1 MRHPTRGSV
10 SATGRTTVR
19 PDRRRS
25 ESGDTLVEVLL
36 ALIVL
41 GMASVALIIA
51 FGTSISAS
59 ADHRQLSA
67 SGIALDSISQE
78 VISDI
83 QATPSLFLCPNVMSN
98 YRSATFLSGSFFVPT
113 GFTAGYA
120 ASNPVEYWD
129 TAINSF
135 VPPTNTVPPDECYA
149 GEPQQITIT
158 VVDTTNHQSFT
169 NSFVVDTPL
178 DSVTTG
184 SGTSGTYG
192 TASKLV
198 YTTQPVGGSTG
209 QLLATQPVITVEDS
223 SGNTV
228 LDDLSPVLLS
238 LTGPGNTAVTNGAT
252 LTGCAGTETEGVITF
267 SGCSVSVAGTY
278 EIAAMDGN
286 FSGTTFYSN
295 SFTVSAATDYLVF
308 STQPVAGASGTLM
321 STQPVVTAYT
331 SSGPDVNWTGTVT
344 LTSSGGSLTNCSS
357 ATAVSGVAT
366 FTSCEFAGAYYYNS
380 ISGVYLATP
389 YTLTASASNSVPTSP
404 VTSAAFGV
412 TGPGPA
418 SQLVFSTQPT
428 GSASATTS
436 ATDPTSFATQ
446 PVVTLEDS
454 FGNIVNSSAAP
465 VTLTISSGSLNGCSA
480 NPLAAS
486 GGSASFSGCGGS
498 AYGNGLTLTASSTG
512 LSSTTSASF
521 NITNVAYKLVF
532 TRQPVAGVSGAAF
545 EKQPIITIEDQ
556 TGNTV
561 TASTTPITL
570 TASGGILQLCTN
582 LTPYE
587 GVVSVATCNFAG
599 IVGTPYTLTA
609 TEAISPT
616 ALTATSGYFTPSAPG
631 TPTQLIYVVPPVAG
645 AAGSTF
651 STQPVIDVDDSGGN
665 VTTSS
670 ATISLASSG
679 GTLSSCSNLTA
690 VQGVVEVSGCTFGG
704 LDTTSYTLT
713 ASSAGLSSAAS
724 NITPSGPGPASS
736 TVSTVVAS
744 PSIVVDNGA
753 ASATVTVTLEDA
765 YTNVISGKS
774 ITLGQG
780 STSSVISPNP
790 VVTGSNGV
798 STFNVTDTNREIV
811 TYTAH
816 DTTDSVVLAA
826 TAQVSFA
833 TQLTPPT
840 AVTLSYGTTPGSLG
854 VSFTAPTNAPAG
866 QTYTALACLD
876 AGMSTNC
883 VGPAPITSGGQ
894 IAGLTAAQG
903 SAGVSYYVTITATA
917 STGYLVS
924 TSAVTSPHAA
934 TSQVNAPTNLTVVP
948 STTTAGAL
956 TATFT
961 ASSGTA
967 PSSYTA
973 YACTSPGMTSGC
985 ITPEVITS
993 GGQIT
998 GLTAGAGYYVAITAN
1013 PPTGYVSASSAV
1025 VGPAVS
1031 TQTLNVATNVTLSY
1045 GTTPGSIGV
1054 SFTAPTNAPGGQTY
1068 TAVACTGTGMTGTC
1082 TSPAAITSVG
1092 QITGLTAVQGS
1103 VGTSYY
1109 VEITATASTGYLAST
1124 STQAGPQA
1132 AMSQVNAPT
1141 NVTVTPSTTTAGAV
1155 IITFANSTG
1164 TTPTSYS
1171 AQICTGSGTG
1181 CGTGQTITSGAQIGS
1196 LAQGT
1201 SYYVTI
1207 TANAPTG
1214 YLPASVNGGPGMAT
1228 IGMTG
1233 PTSVALSYG
1242 TTSGS
1247 LTVTFTAPPT
1257 HASAQSYTA
1266 IACTG
1271 SGMTGTC
1278 TSPAAITTGG
1288 QITGLTATQGSAG
1301 INYYATVTATASTG
1315 YLASTSTVA
1324 APQADTSQVYPP
1336 TGFSTASST
1345 TTAGAITAT
1354 FTASTGVAP
1363 ASYTAIA
1370 CTGSGMT
1377 GTCTSPAAITTGGQ
1391 ITGLTAGTNYY
1402 VTITAVPPS
1411 SAYVS
1416 ATTAVSAATLATTQ
1430 LGAPSITSLAAGTN
1444 TASGSLVVNF
1454 TGSSGAPGGQ
1464 TYTAIACTGSG
1475 MTGTCTS
1482 PAAITTGGQITGLAA
1497 GTSYYVTVTAT
1508 ASTGYLVSTSAQA
1521 GSSVATEQLNAP
1533 AITALATSGSNALTV
1548 TFSAPS
1554 NAPVGQLYS
1563 ARACTGTGMTGT
1575 CFIQSTITSGGQFT
1589 GLATSTAYF
1598 VTVMAVAS
1606 TGYTSSTSA
1615 QFGSQT
1621 S

>member
-1 MRHPTRGSV
+1 
-10 SATGRTTVR
+10 
-19 PDRRRS
+19 
-25 ESGDTLVEVLL
+25 
-36 ALIVL
+36 
-41 GMASVALIIA
+41 MASVALIIA

>member
-1 MRHPTRGSV
+1 
-10 SATGRTTVR
+10 
-19 PDRRRS
+19 
-25 ESGDTLVEVLL
+25 
-36 ALIVL
+36 
-41 GMASVALIIA
+41 VALIIA

-135 VPPTNTVPPDECYA
+135 VPPTNTVAPDECYA

-192 TASKLV
+192 TASQLV

-798 STFNVTDTNREIV
+798 STFNVTDTNRQIV

-894 IAGLTAAQG
+894 ITGLTATQG
-903 SAGVSYYVTITATA
+903 SAGTSYYVTITATA
-917 STGYLVS
+917 STGYLTS
-924 TSAVTSPHAA
+924 TSTVSSSQNA
-934 TSQVNAPTNLTVVP
+934 TSQVNAPTNVSVSPGTTSGSISVTFPNSAGTV
-948 STTTAGAL
+948 
-956 TATFT
+956 
-961 ASSGTA
+961 

-973 YACTSPGMTSGC
+973 QVCSGSGTGC
-985 ITPEVITS
+985 GAGQASIS

-998 GLTAGAGYYVAITAN
+998 GLTQGTSYYVTITAN
-1013 PPTGYVSASSAV
+1013 APAGYIAASV
-1025 VGPAVS
+1025 NGGPGIATIQMGSPS
-1031 TQTLNVATNVTLSY
+1031 TVALNY
-1045 GTTPGSIGV
+1045 GTTSGSLTV
-1054 SFTAPTNAPGGQTY
+1054 TFSAPTLHSSSQAY
-1068 TAVACTGTGMTGTC
+1068 TALACLDAGMSTNCVGPESITTG
-1082 TSPAAITSVG
+1082 G
-1092 QITGLTAVQGS
+1092 QITGLAVTQGS
-1103 VGTSYY
+1103 AGTPYY
-1109 VEITATASTGYLAST
+1109 VTITATASTGYLAST
-1124 STQAGPQA
+1124 STVSSSQNAT
-1132 AMSQVNAPT
+1132 SQVNAPT
-1141 NVTVTPSTTTAGAV
+1141 GFTAASSTTTSGAV
-1155 IITFANSTG
+1155 TAIYTNSTG
-1164 TTPTSYS
+1164 TAPASYTAKACTNTSMTTGCVSVTSY
-1171 AQICTGSGTG
+1171 
-1181 CGTGQTITSGAQIGS
+1181 TSGSQITG
-1196 LAQGT
+1196 LTAGT
-1201 SYYVTI
+1201 NYYLTI
-1207 TANAPTG
+1207 TAVAPSSA
-1214 YLPASVNGGPGMAT
+1214 YVSASTAVSTAT
-1228 IGMTG
+1228 LATTQLTAPSISSLAAG
-1233 PTSVALSYG
+1233 TSTA
-1242 TTSGS
+1242 SGS
-1247 LTVTFTAPPT
+1247 LIVNFSIPTNAPGGQT
-1257 HASAQSYTA
+1257 YSAN
-1266 IACTG
+1266 ACTV
-1271 SGMTGTC
+1271 SGMSGTC
-1278 TSPAAITTGG
+1278 IIQASITTGG
-1288 QITGLTATQGSAG
+1288 QITGLTA
-1301 INYYATVTATASTG
+1301 AT
-1315 YLASTSTVA
+1315 
-1324 APQADTSQVYPP
+1324 P
-1336 TGFSTASST
+1336 
-1345 TTAGAITAT
+1345 
-1354 FTASTGVAP
+1354 
-1363 ASYTAIA
+1363 
-1370 CTGSGMT
+1370 
-1377 GTCTSPAAITTGGQ
+1377 
-1391 ITGLTAGTNYY
+1391 
-1402 VTITAVPPS
+1402 
-1411 SAYVS
+1411 
-1416 ATTAVSAATLATTQ
+1416 
-1430 LGAPSITSLAAGTN
+1430 
-1444 TASGSLVVNF
+1444 
-1454 TGSSGAPGGQ
+1454 
-1464 TYTAIACTGSG
+1464 
-1475 MTGTCTS
+1475 
-1482 PAAITTGGQITGLAA
+1482 
-1497 GTSYYVTVTAT
+1497 YYVTVTAI
-1508 ASTGYLVSTSAQA
+1508 ASTGYLTSTSAQA
-1521 GSSVATEQLNAP
+1521 GSSVATEQLNLP
-1533 AITALATSGSNALTV
+1533 TITALATSSTTALTV
-1548 TFSAPS
+1548 TFSTPS
-1554 NAPVGQLYS
+1554 NAPVGQVYS
-1563 ARACTGTGMTGT
+1563 ARACPGAGMTGT
-1575 CFIQSTITSGGQFT
+1575 CFNQSSITSGGQFT
-1589 GLATSTAYF
+1589 GLTASTAFYM
-1598 VTVMAVAS
+1598 TVMAVGS
-1606 TGYTSSTSA
+1606 TGYTSSTSTQYGPA
-1615 QFGSQT
+1615 T

>member
-1 MRHPTRGSV
+1 
-10 SATGRTTVR
+10 
-19 PDRRRS
+19 
-25 ESGDTLVEVLL
+25 
-36 ALIVL
+36 
-41 GMASVALIIA
+41 
-51 FGTSISAS
+51 
-59 ADHRQLSA
+59 
-67 SGIALDSISQE
+67 
-78 VISDI
+78 
-83 QATPSLFLCPNVMSN
+83 
-98 YRSATFLSGSFFVPT
+98 
-113 GFTAGYA
+113 
-120 ASNPVEYWD
+120 
-129 TAINSF
+129 
-135 VPPTNTVPPDECYA
+135 
-149 GEPQQITIT
+149 
-158 VVDTTNHQSFT
+158 
-169 NSFVVDTPL
+169 
-178 DSVTTG
+178 
-184 SGTSGTYG
+184 
-192 TASKLV
+192 
-198 YTTQPVGGSTG
+198 
-209 QLLATQPVITVEDS
+209 
-223 SGNTV
+223 
-228 LDDLSPVLLS
+228 
-238 LTGPGNTAVTNGAT
+238 
-252 LTGCAGTETEGVITF
+252 
-267 SGCSVSVAGTY
+267 
-278 EIAAMDGN
+278 
-286 FSGTTFYSN
+286 
-295 SFTVSAATDYLVF
+295 
-308 STQPVAGASGTLM
+308 
-321 STQPVVTAYT
+321 
-331 SSGPDVNWTGTVT
+331 
-344 LTSSGGSLTNCSS
+344 
-357 ATAVSGVAT
+357 
-366 FTSCEFAGAYYYNS
+366 
-380 ISGVYLATP
+380 
-389 YTLTASASNSVPTSP
+389 
-404 VTSAAFGV
+404 
-412 TGPGPA
+412 
-418 SQLVFSTQPT
+418 
-428 GSASATTS
+428 
-436 ATDPTSFATQ
+436 
-446 PVVTLEDS
+446 
-454 FGNIVNSSAAP
+454 
-465 VTLTISSGSLNGCSA
+465 
-480 NPLAAS
+480 
-486 GGSASFSGCGGS
+486 
-498 AYGNGLTLTASSTG
+498 
-512 LSSTTSASF
+512 
-521 NITNVAYKLVF
+521 
-532 TRQPVAGVSGAAF
+532 
-545 EKQPIITIEDQ
+545 
-556 TGNTV
+556 
-561 TASTTPITL
+561 
-570 TASGGILQLCTN
+570 
-582 LTPYE
+582 
-587 GVVSVATCNFAG
+587 
-599 IVGTPYTLTA
+599 
-609 TEAISPT
+609 
-616 ALTATSGYFTPSAPG
+616 
-631 TPTQLIYVVPPVAG
+631 
-645 AAGSTF
+645 
-651 STQPVIDVDDSGGN
+651 
-665 VTTSS
+665 
-670 ATISLASSG
+670 
-679 GTLSSCSNLTA
+679 
-690 VQGVVEVSGCTFGG
+690 
-704 LDTTSYTLT
+704 
-713 ASSAGLSSAAS
+713 
-724 NITPSGPGPASS
+724 
-736 TVSTVVAS
+736 VVAS

-1031 TQTLNVATNVTLSY
+1031 TQTLNVATNVTLSYGTTPGSIGVSFTAPTNAPGGQTYTAVACTGTGMTGTCTSPAAITSVGQITGLTAVQGSVGTSYYVEITATASTGYLASTSTQAGPQAAMSQVNAPTNVTVTPSTTTAGAVIITFANSTGTTPTSYSATVCNGAGMTGTCTTHTTYTSGSQITGLIAGTGYYVTVTAVPPTGYISATSSIIGPTSATVQLNAPTSVSLAAGTTAGSVIVNFTGSSNAPGGQLYTAYACTGTGMTGTCTSPAAITSGGQITGLTGGTNYYVTVSASSSTGYLASIASNVAGPFAATAQLAVATNVTLSY